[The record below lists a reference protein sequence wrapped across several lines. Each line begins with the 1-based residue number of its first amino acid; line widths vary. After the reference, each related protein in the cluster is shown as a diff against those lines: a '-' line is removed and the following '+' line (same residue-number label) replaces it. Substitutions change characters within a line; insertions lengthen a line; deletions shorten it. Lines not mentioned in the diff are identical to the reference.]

1 MSNDS
6 ATPGPQKGFRDPVG
20 LTRWVRGLLCA
31 YVALNLVWIWMH
43 ARAYQE
49 LVGGGTVLP
58 LPLRVGLPFVGLI
71 GLILIFVWVYRAH
84 HNAEQLGATG
94 LKFSP
99 GWSVGCYFVPVVW
112 FWKPYQAMK
121 EVWQASASPSGWTR
135 QPGSVLLK
143 CWWMCW
149 LLAFF
154 AEQAVSLAVGTS
166 GVMPDPGAVEVGADL
181 ATNAVEVPL
190 TLLLL
195 VIIGRV
201 NRMQMEQY
209 RKQVAAGRIRVREG
223 GGTMRSGSRAAPTAD
238 LTLSPPR

>member
-1 MSNDS
+1 MGSDS
-6 ATPGPQKGFRDPVG
+6 ATPGRRNSFRDPTA
-20 LTRWVRGLLCA
+20 LTKWVRGFLCA
-31 YVALNLVWIWMH
+31 YVALNLAWIRVH
-43 ARAYQE
+43 ATAYQE
-49 LVGGGTVLP
+49 LVTRGAVLP
-58 LPLRVGLPFVGLI
+58 LPLRLGLAFVGLI
-71 GLILIFVWVYRAH
+71 GLILVFVWVYRAH

-99 GWSVGCYFVPVVW
+99 GWSVGCYFVPVIW

-121 EVWQASASPSGWTR
+121 EVWQASARPSGWTR
-135 QPGSVLLK
+135 QPGSVLLR

-154 AEQAVSLAVGTS
+154 AEQAVSLAVGTF
-166 GVMPDPGAVEVGADL
+166 GVMSDPRAVEVGAAL

-195 VIIGRV
+195 VIIARI

-209 RKQVAAGRIRVREG
+209 RKQVAAGRVRVRE
-223 GGTMRSGSRAAPTAD
+223 AADSMQSDNRLRQPPT
-238 LTLSPPR
+238 

>member
-1 MSNDS
+1 
-6 ATPGPQKGFRDPVG
+6 
-20 LTRWVRGLLCA
+20 
-31 YVALNLVWIWMH
+31 VW
-43 ARAYQE
+43 Y
-49 LVGGGTVLP
+49 
-58 LPLRVGLPFVGLI
+58 
-71 GLILIFVWVYRAH
+71 
-84 HNAEQLGATG
+84 
-94 LKFSP
+94 
-99 GWSVGCYFVPVVW
+99 
-112 FWKPYQAMK
+112 WKTFPAMK
-121 EVWQASASPSGWTR
+121 QVSQARASPSAWTR
-135 QPGSVLLK
+135 QPASVLLT
-143 CWWMCW
+143 CCWMCW

-154 AEQAVSLAVGTS
+154 AEQTVSLAVGTS
-166 GVMPDPGAVEVGADL
+166 GVMPDPRAVEVGADL